1 MSHEAH
7 FFEGGSPFHQ
17 AEDEA
22 VRAEFARLFASE
34 EQESLR
40 QQVGDVA
47 YEFATRQEPSQAW
60 TLYADKWWVAQ
71 ADGTYFETRESLKL
85 VEDADLSM
93 LEPIRA
99 EFNDLLGR
107 GALSEV
113 MQQAE
118 QLAVDNRFLDPE
130 RADPRLFQ
138 QGPPDPFTTLREL
151 ELEVA
156 SLRSVPPQEAALEEL
171 DTQEIRVD
179 FDL

>member
-1 MSHEAH
+1 MPGEVP
-7 FFEGGSPFHQ
+7 FFEGGSPAPQ

-22 VRAEFARLFASE
+22 VRAEFARIFASE

-47 YEFATRQEPSQAW
+47 YEFSTRQEPSQAW
-60 TLYADKWWVAQ
+60 ALYADKWWVAHE
-71 ADGTYFETRESLKL
+71 GEYFETRESLKL
-85 VEDADLSM
+85 VEDSDLTT
-93 LEPIRA
+93 LKPIEK

-107 GALSEV
+107 GALTEV

-118 QLAVDNRFLDPE
+118 QLAVDNHCLDPE
-130 RADPRLFQ
+130 REDPRLFRG
-138 QGPPDPFTTLREL
+138 GPPDPFTTLREL

-156 SLRSVPPQEAALEEL
+156 GLRSIPPHEPAPDEF

>member
-1 MSHEAH
+1 MDSH
-7 FFEGGSPFHQ
+7 FFEGGRLPHE

-47 YEFATRQEPSQAW
+47 YEFTTRQEPSNTWA
-60 TLYADKWWVAQ
+60 LYADKWWVAQ
-71 ADGTYFETRESLKL
+71 ADETYFETRESLKL
-85 VEDADLSM
+85 VEDADLSA
-93 LEPIRA
+93 LEPIRV

-107 GALSEV
+107 GRLSEV

-151 ELEVA
+151 ELEVGQMKGRA
-156 SLRSVPPQEAALEEL
+156 SSTPALDEL